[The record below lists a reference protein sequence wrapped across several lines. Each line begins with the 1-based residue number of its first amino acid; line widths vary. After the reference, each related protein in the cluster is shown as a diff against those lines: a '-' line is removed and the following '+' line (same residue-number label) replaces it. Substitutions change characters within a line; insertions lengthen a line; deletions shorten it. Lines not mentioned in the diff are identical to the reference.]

1 MPKVAVRFA
10 ESAIADLESIR
21 CWYAGQGVPA
31 VGERLLGEIVA
42 SIEALADQPDM
53 GRIVREFGQ
62 PFLRELV
69 EGLESS
75 VDIRP
80 WTTRA
85 ACRYGPLRAE
95 LDAVGKP
102 LGSLD
107 LLIAAHALAEGC
119 TLVTADRAF
128 TNVPGLQVE
137 PPD

>member
-1 MPKVAVRFA
+1 MLDTNAASALVKGRAPELAARLVHRPFCLSVVTEA
-10 ESAIADLESIR
+10 ELRYGLARRPVNTDLR
-21 CWYAGQGVPA
+21 A
-31 VGERLLGEIVA
+31 
-42 SIEALADQPDM
+42 
-53 GRIVREFGQ
+53 
-62 PFLRELV
+62 LV
-69 EGLESS
+69 EDLLSS

-119 TLVTADRAF
+119 TLVTADAGFAR
-128 TNVPGLQVE
+128 VPGLQVE
-137 PPD
+137 LPD